1 MNRFL
6 YDDFGYSMQQ
16 RRKDM
21 EADRYN
27 ILFDLVT
34 SELEREFVEE
44 GGFGQYRPD
53 GAMVHRIVEKRM
65 AAIRNE
71 Q

>member
-1 MNRFL
+1 MHTL
-6 YDDFGYSMQQ
+6 SDDFGYSQKQ
-16 RRKDM
+16 RRADL
-21 EADRYN
+21 EADRYTM
-27 ILFDLVT
+27 LFDLVT

-44 GGFGQYRPD
+44 GGFGEYKPD
-53 GAMVHRIVEKRM
+53 GAMVHRIVERRM

>member
-34 SELEREFVEE
+34 SELEREFVKE
-44 GGFGQYRPD
+44 GGFGEFKPPFSK
-53 GAMVHRIVEKRM
+53 VHGIVEKRM